1 MTVLRLKGRI
11 NEQHQLL
18 VAVPETVAPGP
29 VEVMV
34 LVDVLDEDD
43 SGQNWSVGVAR
54 EWVAELADTREDIYT
69 LSDGRATDAAR

>member
-11 NEQHQLL
+11 DEQHQLL

-34 LVDVLDEDD
+34 LVDAPEEDD
-43 SGQNWSVGVAR
+43 SGQSWSAGIAR
-54 EWVAELADTREDIYT
+54 EWAAELADTREDIYT
-69 LSDGRATDAAR
+69 LSDGRATDEAG